1 MGLNHPFLL
10 TVFAILVADKWL
22 CPRNNFPSLIP
33 TPTLIWD
40 PGGIEQQTQLELD
53 HAKNLVKNRQDLNM
67 EKVGFAALFGLECF
81 AWFWGG
87 EIVGRGCT
95 FTGYYV

>member
-1 MGLNHPFLL
+1 MFFQVLNLLL
-10 TVFAILVADKWL
+10 TF
-22 CPRNNFPSLIP
+22 CSIP
-33 TPTLIWD
+33 HRYNSFWK
-40 PGGIEQQTQLELD
+40 ELD

-87 EIVGRGCT
+87 EIVGRGFT

>member
-1 MGLNHPFLL
+1 MFFQVLNLL
-10 TVFAILVADKWL
+10 
-22 CPRNNFPSLIP
+22 LIFCSIP
-33 TPTLIWD
+33 HRYNSFWK
-40 PGGIEQQTQLELD
+40 ELD